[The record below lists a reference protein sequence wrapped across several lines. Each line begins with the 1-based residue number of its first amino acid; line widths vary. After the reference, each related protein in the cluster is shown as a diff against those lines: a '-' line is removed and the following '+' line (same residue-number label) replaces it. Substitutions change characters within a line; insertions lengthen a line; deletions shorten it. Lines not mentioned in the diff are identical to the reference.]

1 LRIEDRKLLAES
13 SMDILASIML
23 TVFGAVVFFTLM
35 KKLLA
40 PTPPAE
46 GEEET
51 PRRAEPTPTDVDRFL
66 AEVNRR
72 RREAERQQSQP
83 APAPR
88 QESRREPRRERDVQR
103 QRERERQS
111 ERPATVVRRV
121 SEEQARR
128 LPTVQLVEAIP
139 VDEPEPPRRVPT
151 GNEGRGAGRISPVL
165 TAALPLLRSPR
176 ALGAAIVL
184 QEIFGPPLCRR
195 RRGQ

>member
-1 LRIEDRKLLAES
+1 
-13 SMDILASIML
+13 MDILGGIML
-23 TVFGAVVFFTLM
+23 VVFAAVVFFTLM
-35 KKLLA
+35 AKLLA
-40 PTPPAE
+40 PKPPQPEEE
-46 GEEET
+46 GEA

-72 RREAERQQSQP
+72 RREAERQPPQP
-83 APAPR
+83 QAQPSASPR
-88 QESRREPRRERDVQR
+88 AEPRRDQDRELQRAR
-103 QRERERQS
+103 QRETQRRS
-111 ERPATVVRRV
+111 ERPAPVVRRV

-128 LPTVQLVEAIP
+128 LPMVQAVEVVEAI
-139 VDEPEPPRRVPT
+139 VETAPEPARRLPT

-195 RRGQ
+195 RR